1 MISPKRNYEDLSII
15 GKGAYGTVFK
25 AFDTENDRIVA
36 LKRVRIIND
45 SEDKGVP
52 VSTLR
57 EITLLKQLDNIAH
70 PNIVRYVYLQ
80 YLVQVQ
86 CILLLVTLEW

>member
-25 AFDTENDRIVA
+25 AFDAENDRIVA

-70 PNIVRYVYLQ
+70 PNIVRYVYLH
-80 YLVQVQ
+80 YIWYKFNASIDSTDV
-86 CILLLVTLEW
+86 